1 MFGCEMHFKRT
12 NIKFIISSEKISE
25 LSVISIFLHSLH
37 SAWSAW
43 RIKTQLCVKINLFLW
58 SQHCFQKKMHKST
71 FECTSTSIS
80 LAFFFCFILACIQCI
95 AIRSRQLIFP
105 QKIPIL
111 NVFELIQG
119 SIIFIKQKSGNI
131 IIFNGHA
138 KKINYCSEHCFKHSK
153 KKRKKFATF

>member
-1 MFGCEMHFKRT
+1 MRDIFKCEMHFKRI

-25 LSVISIFLHSLH
+25 LSVIFIFLHSLH
-37 SAWSAW
+37 SAWNAW
-43 RIKTQLCVKINLFLW
+43 RIKTQLCVNINLFLRA
-58 SQHCFQKKMHKST
+58 QNCFQKKMHKST

-80 LAFFFCFILACIQCI
+80 SLFLACIQCI

-119 SIIFIKQKSGNI
+119 SIIFIKQNSENKNKI
-131 IIFNGHA
+131 LFNRHA
-138 KKINYCSEHCFKHSK
+138 KRINYC
-153 KKRKKFATF
+153 